1 KIVVVGTTGQYGY
14 VDGVRVYE
22 ISSADYSAID
32 SMTAAQVAAKWPYV
46 DDAKHVNAV
55 YVHNAGKNLLPGSP
69 DSLHANA
76 VVTSQYSLMLNATA
90 TFQDSAMVIPV
101 LPSQS
106 YKFLGNT
113 SSSNCGFVGAF
124 LDDKQAS
131 ISGIAGGG
139 WLQGLTFTTPSNCSY
154 VRIVFTNNAVG
165 SFVLSNWQLELGSVA
180 TTFETK
186 RGSHLYLPDAQLRS
200 NVDGSVAD
208 SLYTDGEG
216 KPRVTRRLRE
226 QIEDG
231 TQAWIFVE
239 GLTGYKRVKTVFS
252 GLPTGSTNMY
262 AIKYDGKLIK
272 AVSIYSVILADTCY
286 VENGSIFIGVSST
299 DSGWADAYTPSAAEI
314 AAYFYGWKMY
324 PSDTDSTGTAA
335 YTGTGTKRWMARK
348 ADGSL
353 DLGNLS
359 TANTVPTSQAP
370 LFTPYRLIY
379 QLAASVDEAL
389 NYEGDLVLH
398 EGGNQIEVGTGI
410 VVREAAKPALASQ
423 WYVFNDTT
431 TSVSTSLKYRTDRIR
446 AIYRNQLQDNQWM
459 IDGTNA

>member
-55 YVHNAGKNLLPGSP
+55 YMGNAGKNLLPGSP

-106 YKFLGNT
+106 YKFSGNT
-113 SSSNCGFVGAF
+113 SSANCGFVGAF

-139 WLQGLTFTTPSNCSY
+139 WLQGLTFTTPSNCNY

-165 SFVLSNWQLELGSVA
+165 SFVLSNWQLELGSAA
-180 TTFETK
+180 TTFEPK
-186 RGSHLYLPDAQLRS
+186 RGSYLYFPGAQLRS
-200 NVDGSVAD
+200 NVDVSVAD
-208 SLYTDGEG
+208 TLYTDGDG
-216 KPRVTRRLRE
+216 KPRVTRRLWE
-226 QIEDG
+226 MVLDG
-231 TQAWIFVE
+231 SLTWTFFADYTGFKSVYAGSIQA
-239 GLTGYKRVKTVFS
+239 
-252 GLPTGSTNMY
+252 TNNNHN
-262 AIKYDGKLIK
+262 AVGIKYDGKILK
-272 AVSIYSVILADTCY
+272 TENSGSAPSSADVLKMYYSYSSAVHVSISDA
-286 VENGSIFIGVSST
+286 
-299 DSGWADAYTPSAAEI
+299 DSGWGETYTPSAAEI
-314 AAYFYGWKMY
+314 AAYFYGWKMNNGTFGTAY
-324 PSDTDSTGTAA
+324 NGSGTKTWTRWDATSNTGAVTTVPSDYAAST
-335 YTGTGTKRWMARK
+335 
-348 ADGSL
+348 
-353 DLGNLS
+353 
-359 TANTVPTSQAP
+359 
-370 LFTPYRLIY
+370 FTPYRLIY
-379 QLAASVDEAL
+379 QLAASVDEAV

-398 EGGNQIEVGTGI
+398 EGGNQIEVGTGV

-431 TSVSTSLKYRTDRIR
+431 TSV
-446 AIYRNQLQDNQWM
+446 
-459 IDGTNA
+459 